1 MKLEVSV
8 PEEFQGPVIGGLN
21 QRRGVILD
29 TNMEHGYAT
38 VLCEVPLKEMFG
50 YSTDIRFATQP
61 TLWAR

>member
-29 TNMEHGYAT
+29 TIN
-38 VLCEVPLKEMFG
+38 
-50 YSTDIRFATQP
+50 P
-61 TLWAR
+61 TALYIELN